1 MKEPTIYLTAL
12 IIVLVIALVFMM
24 MYFAVKSYFWLY
36 DKAKSR
42 ALKSVLTSFYIFL
55 GAAFI
60 YLYVFLG
67 MYYSD

>member
-1 MKEPTIYLTAL
+1 MKEPTIHLTAL
-12 IIVLVIALVFMM
+12 IIVLVVALIFAAI
-24 MYFAVKSYFWLY
+24 YLAVKSYFWLY
-36 DKAKSR
+36 DRAKGRSLKN
-42 ALKSVLTSFYIFL
+42 ALTFFYVFL